1 MKLKQT
7 RLVTDNVQKLTS
19 FYEKLTG
26 ATADVISSGYVEF
39 QHSPCAGLAITS
51 VATAQIYAEGVLAS
65 GANRALVP
73 SSARLL
79 KELSMS
85 ARSASSSQ
93 LVMTSFRSKARNV
106 GFLLGA
112 GRSHC
117 RSDFR
122 SQHFCDIY
130 LRRVLTGFAARAV
143 PIPKTWQADSA
154 DGFIG
159 P

>member
-1 MKLKQT
+1 
-7 RLVTDNVQKLTS
+7 
-19 FYEKLTG
+19 
-26 ATADVISSGYVEF
+26 
-39 QHSPCAGLAITS
+39 
-51 VATAQIYAEGVLAS
+51 
-65 GANRALVP
+65 
-73 SSARLL
+73 
-79 KELSMS
+79 MS